1 MRKEN
6 YDISRQMQRDVI
18 NAYKEVYAKCF
29 TQREAYE
36 RTVLQPAPRYYVT
49 PKQALQVIS
58 PMMKGDF
65 EMVDMMMPLR
75 REMYYSLF
83 NEVMKLSEKR
93 EFIGKSLSHVMRFAV
108 LQPAP
113 RFYIGWDRAKRIRIW
128 LRKGYFDETG
138 KVRDDKVKCYR
149 TKREQYRLKKQWMLE
164 RALEREKQTE
174 Q

>member
-6 YDISRQMQRDVI
+6 YDISRQMQHDVI
-18 NAYKEVYAKCF
+18 NAYKEVYAHCF

-36 RTVLQPAPRYYVT
+36 RTVLQPAPRYYIT

-65 EMVDMMMPLR
+65 EMVNMMMPLR

-83 NEVMKLSEKR
+83 NEVIKLSEKR
-93 EFIGKSLSHVMRFAV
+93 EFIGKSLSYVMRFAV

-128 LRKGYFDETG
+128 LKKGYYDESG
-138 KVRDDKVKCYR
+138 KVVEEKVRFYTTRRDNY
-149 TKREQYRLKKQWMLE
+149 KRKKLWMS
-164 RALEREKQTE
+164 EKASDE
-174 Q
+174 KAE